1 MKLLYASL
9 AILMSCSIPTAGP
22 AAAQVLSEKQVSLAI
37 AHDIAM
43 AAVDQCR
50 KDGFRVA
57 ATVVDR
63 AGRTK
68 VVVRDDGTGPHTVEA
83 SERKAYTAAVFRVPT
98 GTFAE
103 RVKQPAAA
111 ALINLDHVIALQGG
125 LPIKAGEEVIGAIG
139 IGGAPGGDKDEV
151 FALAGIQKVADQLR

>member
-1 MKLLYASL
+1 MKIRHFFPAVLAATVVLMGASD
-9 AILMSCSIPTAGP
+9 S
-22 AAAQVLSEKQVSLAI
+22 AQVLSEKQISLAL

-83 SERKAYTAAVFRVPT
+83 SQRKAYTAAVFRVPT
-98 GTFAE
+98 VSFAE
-103 RVKQPAAA
+103 RVRQPAAA
-111 ALINLDHVIALQGG
+111 ALINLEHVIALQGG
-125 LPIKAGEEVIGAIG
+125 LPIKAGDEVIGAVG
-139 IGGAPGGDKDEV
+139 VGGAPGGDKDEV
-151 FALAGIQKVADQLR
+151 CALAGIQKIADQLH